1 MPDPPSLPSD
11 ELRVD
16 KRWLWVVRLLLLI
29 PMILAVSHTIWSFV
43 PGLKGPCPDDTRANA
58 VVLLVVA
65 APFALSEWHL
75 WRKSL
80 KKGLAWA
87 VVTGGFWFGICVLG
101 VVLDVLSGVSTGTI
115 IWGSLALSQGALAGA
130 AIKTY
135 YSMAREKSDRRI
147 LLNRALRLVLYPVV
161 LVLAAVQMPSIFP
174 PRIRPG
180 QASAVGCLRTIN
192 TAEETYR
199 ATYKK
204 GYSPTLKALAPP
216 SNGAPASPAAAGLI
230 DDVLASGRKTGYTFT
245 YTPGPVNSAGQ
256 ITTYSVTAVPS
267 DPTCTQ
273 WGRHFTDETGI
284 IRQTLDNRPATAQ
297 DPPITG

>member
-1 MPDPPSLPSD
+1 
-11 ELRVD
+11 
-16 KRWLWVVRLLLLI
+16 
-29 PMILAVSHTIWSFV
+29 
-43 PGLKGPCPDDTRANA
+43 
-58 VVLLVVA
+58 
-65 APFALSEWHL
+65 
-75 WRKSL
+75 
-80 KKGLAWA
+80 
-87 VVTGGFWFGICVLG
+87 
-101 VVLDVLSGVSTGTI
+101 
-115 IWGSLALSQGALAGA
+115 
-130 AIKTY
+130 
-135 YSMAREKSDRRI
+135 MAREKSDRRV
-147 LLNRALRLVLYPVV
+147 LLNRALRLVPYPVV

-204 GYSPTLKALAPP
+204 GYSLTLKVLGPPP
-216 SNGAPASPAAAGLI
+216 SGAPASPAAAGLI

-284 IRQTLDNRPATAQ
+284 IRQTLENRPATAQ
-297 DPPITG
+297 DPPIIG

>member
-58 VVLLVVA
+58 VTLVVLA
-65 APFALSEWHL
+65 VPFALSEWHL
-75 WRKSL
+75 WKRSL

-87 VVTGGFWFGICVLG
+87 VVTGGFWFGICVLST
-101 VVLDVLSGVSTGTI
+101 VLDVQTAPPATTI
-115 IWGSLALSQGALAGA
+115 LWGSFALSQGSLVGA

-135 YSMAREKSDRRI
+135 YSTAREKTDRRVLRNRV
-147 LLNRALRLVLYPVV
+147 LLFVPYLLVYGVV
-161 LVLAAVQMPSIFP
+161 SMGMQVLFP
-174 PRIRPG
+174 GRMPG
-180 QASAVGCLRTIN
+180 QASPVGRLRIIN

-284 IRQTLDNRPATAQ
+284 IRQTLENRPATAQ